1 MFIAALFMIVKKKM
15 ECPSTGKWDDKMY
28 TDTMEYYHSA
38 IKRNK
43 LQIHA
48 ATGMNLEDMFSERS
62 QTGKPHTV

>member
-1 MFIAALFMIVKKKM
+1 M
-15 ECPSTGKWDDKMY
+15 ECPSTGKWVDKMY
-28 TDTMEYYHSA
+28 TDTMEYYYSA

-48 ATGMNLEDMFSERS
+48 ATGMKLEDMFSERS